1 MIYSVVLQ
9 AMTMRFTLIRHIR
22 APWEGRRG
30 MQGDAGGFPRKPG
43 LPGPGPGPGTIWGYL
58 GPVARCGPGP
68 AQGPAIRLID
78 ETLHRPDP
86 PGKGPN
92 FSAS

>member
-1 MIYSVVLQ
+1 MGG
-9 AMTMRFTLIRHIR
+9 A
-22 APWEGRRG
+22 
-30 MQGDAGGFPRKPG
+30 QGDAGGCRGMQGGSPESPDYRGRAPG
-43 LPGPGPGPGTIWGYL
+43 LGPSG
-58 GPVARCGPGP
+58 ARGPGP